1 MTHSKKH
8 ISSWRCGAFDICLG
22 FLIIFYPL
30 ILLNSFLTAFLF
42 LFFLSTISSLNTISM
57 VKKTPSFSILMQL
70 SSYDERVTDKLNSR
84 KTEKKVFKVLST
96 NVFKFITGSTPRFR
110 GKRKRHVWENECG
123 AQMNGTDVADAP
135 SFRTDVLHLRID
147 VWWHF
152 DWRFFNPLPN
162 Q

>member
-42 LFFLSTISSLNTISM
+42 LFFLSTISSLNTLSM

-84 KTEKKVFKVLST
+84 KTEKKVFKVFPLST
-96 NVFKFITGSTPRFR
+96 NVFKSSITGSTPSIG
-110 GKRKRHVWENECG
+110 GKRKRHV
-123 AQMNGTDVADAP
+123 
-135 SFRTDVLHLRID
+135 
-147 VWWHF
+147 
-152 DWRFFNPLPN
+152 
-162 Q
+162 